1 MTTPRS
7 ARTLTRY
14 NAWANE
20 MIFAAVAK
28 LPPGAAEKPRPGLF
42 KNMQHMLNHNYVIDD
57 IFKHHLEGHAH
68 PYTARNTVD
77 YPPLDDLWRM
87 QRAIDAWY
95 ITWSD
100 CITPAQLEEV
110 VQFTFVGGGDGALS
124 RGDILLHIVNHT
136 SYHRGFVAEMMS
148 AVPGGDKP
156 PTTDLPVYL
165 RDAPPALDQP
175 EHAP

>member
-1 MTTPRS
+1 MTTPRT

-20 MIFAAVAK
+20 IIFAAVAK

-42 KNMQHMLNHNYVIDD
+42 RNMQHMLNHNYVIDD
-57 IFKHHLEGHAH
+57 IFKHHLSGQTHG
-68 PYTARNTVD
+68 YTARNTAD
-77 YPPLDDLWRM
+77 YPPLDKLLAM
-87 QRAIDAWY
+87 QREIDAWY
-95 ITWSD
+95 IAWSD
-100 CITPAQLEEV
+100 RITPAQLEEV
-110 VQFTFVGGGDGALS
+110 VKFTFVGGGDGALS

-148 AVPGGDKP
+148 AVPGDHKA

-165 RDAPPALDQP
+165 RDAPPELD
-175 EHAP
+175 

>member
-1 MTTPRS
+1 MTTPRT

-57 IFKHHLEGHAH
+57 IFKHHLRGQTHG
-68 PYTARNTVD
+68 YTARNTVG
-77 YPPLDDLWRM
+77 YPPLEQLLTM
-87 QRAIDAWY
+87 QREIDAWY
-95 ITWSD
+95 IGWSD
-100 CITPAQLEEV
+100 SITPAQLEEV
-110 VQFTFVGGGDGALS
+110 VHFTFIGGGDGALS
-124 RGDILLHIVNHT
+124 SGDILLHIVNHS

-148 AVPGGDKP
+148 AVPGDHKP
-156 PTTDLPVYL
+156 PATDLPVYL
-165 RDAPPALDQP
+165 RDAPPTLD
-175 EHAP
+175 